1 MMRARFSAS
10 IVALTFGSAAAVA
23 QTYPSPYPAAPSP
36 YTVQPLSDAD
46 QLAAQ
51 IRLLASDPRD
61 LQALVRAGE
70 LALKLDDDTAAG
82 AFFARAERIDPNNAR
97 VKAGE
102 GSLLVSAERPGEALQ
117 RFALAERLGG
127 DPRGFAADRGLAYDL
142 IGEPERAQRDYR
154 VALRTAP
161 NDETQRRYAL
171 SLGISGKRELALAQ
185 IDPLLRKSDR
195 GAWRARAFIL
205 AMTGDKA
212 GAEQIATSMM
222 PAGMAQGL
230 QPFFEILPGLRPADR
245 AFAVHFGEVRAS
257 PARLADARLTP
268 PLAALAPDP
277 TAPAVAVAVAPAARP
292 QVADTRDT
300 RRREREARRN
310 HGRVV
315 LAALTTPPPQPLPAA
330 PAYAGAPG
338 AQRVTIAAATPHV
351 VAPTPPVS
359 FVQRSASV
367 SPPSLAPVVP
377 ARASLVVPPPATQPR
392 VPASVPTTTGAP
404 RVSIALRPA
413 PAAVSPAERSAPLP
427 VPTAPY
433 VPPVALASATPP
445 VTPAP
450 SPVPAAGTPV
460 LAAAAEV
467 APVVTS
473 ATPPPTTPAPG
484 PVIVPTPVRSE
495 DAILAAIISEI
506 KVPSSEA
513 QPDTAPAPAAPDD
526 DAALRQRAEAEH
538 ALADKAAAAQKLADK
553 KAADRKALADR
564 KAADAKKAA
573 ADKKIADA
581 KAAAEEKRKHDPR
594 ILEPS
599 RVWVQVAGGANEN
612 DLPRQ
617 WAKLRGGHAKAFGG
631 KSGWTTPLRATNRIL
646 TGPFKSEDDAQT
658 FVNGLAKDGL
668 SGFVFVSDAGQK
680 ITRLAAK

>member
-23 QTYPSPYPAAPSP
+23 QTYPAPYPAAPSP

-51 IRLLASDPRD
+51 VRLLAIDPRD

-142 IGEPERAQRDYR
+142 IGEPDRAQRDYR

-230 QPFFEILPGLRPADR
+230 QPFFEILPSLRPADR

-277 TAPAVAVAVAPAARP
+277 TAPAVAVALAPAARP
-292 QVADTRDT
+292 QGVDTRDT

-330 PAYAGAPG
+330 PAYAAAPG

-377 ARASLVVPPPATQPR
+377 ARASLVVPPPATPPR
-392 VPASVPTTTGAP
+392 VPASVPSSVPPPSVPATTAAR
-404 RVSIALRPA
+404 RVATVQQPA
-413 PAAVSPAERSAPLP
+413 TAAVSSAPRSVAAP
-427 VPTAPY
+427 VSTAPSL
-433 VPPVALASATPP
+433 PPVALGNA
-445 VTPAP
+445 AP
-450 SPVPAAGTPV
+450 PV
-460 LAAAAEV
+460 LAAAAEA

-473 ATPPPTTPAPG
+473 ATPPAPG
-484 PVIVPTPVRSE
+484 PAIVPNPVRSE

-513 QPDTAPAPAAPDD
+513 QPDTAPAPAVPDD
-526 DAALRQRAEAEH
+526 GAALRQRAEAEH
-538 ALADKAAAAQKLADK
+538 ALAERAAAAQKLADR
-553 KAADRKALADR
+553 KAADRKALTDR

-573 ADKKIADA
+573 ADKKLADA

-612 DLPRQ
+612 DLSRQ

-680 ITRLAAK
+680 ITKLAAK